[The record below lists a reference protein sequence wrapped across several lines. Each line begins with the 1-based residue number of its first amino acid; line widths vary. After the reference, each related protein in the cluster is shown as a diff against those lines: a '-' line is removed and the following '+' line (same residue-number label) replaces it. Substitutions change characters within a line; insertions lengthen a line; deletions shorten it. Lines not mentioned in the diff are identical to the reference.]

1 MVIRGDDDTYGEYGA
16 SVGVMVTRIGLWVR
30 VGVRVGVGVWG
41 LKRRV
46 LVEQGNICRIEKEEG
61 RYTKR

>member
-30 VGVRVGVGVWG
+30 VGVRVGVWVWG